1 MFCRLPKQALSTLL
15 TITIY
20 WGAVM
25 NKEHQQYQIHQ
36 TEDTVKNALS
46 YLSDDDMEL
55 EIGFDNVK
63 ETIKKSHKHQSH

>member
-1 MFCRLPKQALSTLL
+1 
-15 TITIY
+15 
-20 WGAVM
+20 M